1 MSSIR
6 GFNIKNHGCYYPYII
21 DIKDLNLD
29 KILVYKRQFTEKKKI
44 FIMSQTKPRT
54 VKNPCVLVLVTYMDI
69 LKKMVEIVI

>member
-29 KILVYKRQFTEKKKI
+29 KILVYKRQFTEKKQYLSCRK
-44 FIMSQTKPRT
+44 Q
-54 VKNPCVLVLVTYMDI
+54 NLEL
-69 LKKMVEIVI
+69 